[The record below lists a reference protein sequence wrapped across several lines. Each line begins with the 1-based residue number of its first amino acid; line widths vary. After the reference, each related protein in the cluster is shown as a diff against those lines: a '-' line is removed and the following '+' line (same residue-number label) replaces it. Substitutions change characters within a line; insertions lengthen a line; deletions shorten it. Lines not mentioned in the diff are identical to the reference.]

1 MNSIAVYISR
11 LGFQFGSVRR
21 SQLVSA
27 MGLINLANDDV
38 EIKAK
43 EKKKRK
49 EIMIYLLSSSFIAI
63 HSDSVVYPMYVL
75 ILVLNKGYIII
86 MCIHCHVFGF
96 VTSSRVILFDMTVI
110 ST

>member
-43 EKKKRK
+43 EKKRK
-49 EIMIYLLSSSFIAI
+49 KLYVICYPIIY
-63 HSDSVVYPMYVL
+63 SDSIVYPMYVL